1 MFFSGLRSEILL
13 SYISICSKA
22 GRDAKTEI
30 SEMESLYKQLIFTLK
45 YEGVNLLLFKKLTQ
59 YYDVNQLNQL
69 VDFEPTGQDT

>member
-1 MFFSGLRSEILL
+1 
-13 SYISICSKA
+13 
-22 GRDAKTEI
+22 
-30 SEMESLYKQLIFTLK
+30 MESLYKQLIFTLK